1 MGVCVTDQLPACVV
15 GLPISDD
22 SQDMILAIYAGLLEW
37 GHARYYEG
45 NGLGYTPVRHD
56 YPAKFTPK
64 ASSFQL

>member
-1 MGVCVTDQLPACVV
+1 VQYVDDQLPAFVA

-37 GHARYYEG
+37 GHARYYED
-45 NGLGYTPVRHD
+45 NGLEYTPVKHD